1 MPGQIDL
8 EAKLDRLTRLVGTD
22 EGFYVLALHA
32 FIESFLRYE
41 RGYGEDPKFPE
52 LTWSFREELLR
63 EHGGVFIDGLNVLGR
78 LGKQHTFT
86 NKVRHAFENMD
97 PEEAAA
103 ATHLFLKFCVLAG
116 LADYPQMGKL
126 KSSLD
131 VWKDRTSIIEQNSV
145 IRQMQ
150 RELEELRKEKESFAA
165 QQDAYRQLKTK
176 IRELQHQVSGYTLEI
191 EKRTEAVQ
199 RKDSKVDELRQ
210 ERNRLMQERDR
221 LLGEAEK
228 YSSFE
233 RYLRY
238 LGRLSLCTRTR
249 MDYEQTIAEL
259 TPEQEGALEN
269 IRLKKDFL
277 VRGGAGTGKSLVLLE
292 SLRRA
297 AEQNELDFGE
307 GEQIVLVT
315 FTRTLAKYNR
325 YISRLMGL
333 HLPLEVIGTVDKLFY
348 DKLTQIYPEA
358 VYDFDL
364 LENYLAEYKTP
375 PFFTK
380 EELLSEIENFI
391 FGNGISKREYID
403 EMVPR
408 KGMRKRLGRAQRKEV
423 WAFTETFI
431 RRMEETE
438 TYTKN
443 YGRLKLCNW
452 LKENP
457 ARKDVRNIGYLFLDE
472 VQDLT
477 PVALMIVKELTSGA
491 VIMAGDAGQSLY
503 NFQSPFE
510 RAGIKLR
517 GNTRV
522 LKTNFRNT
530 RQIHEFAEAFRALG
544 PKPDTDLET
553 EPFAFREGPLP
564 EVYVGD
570 TGEAG
575 AVNADGIPAADRPPA
590 GDSGA
595 GIDAGAGGTADTLLT
610 YMTRSLSL
618 YIDDLGYDPENI
630 CILVP
635 RNRDIETVA
644 SSLSAPGHLKE
655 APGRLSPTVRLSDP
669 GQVTPPPGRP
679 RTAGYETCTITGRDF
694 DFTDAGRVRI
704 STLHSS
710 KGLDFPVVFLYLP
723 YLHRRH
729 HYGEEEE
736 ELMLRNL
743 VYVGITRAMDNVLIF
758 LGDTGD
764 PILQDLKR
772 IS

>member
-41 RGYGEDPKFPE
+41 RGYGEDPKVPE

-325 YISRLMGL
+325 
-333 HLPLEVIGTVDKLFY
+333 
-348 DKLTQIYPEA
+348 
-358 VYDFDL
+358 
-364 LENYLAEYKTP
+364 
-375 PFFTK
+375 
-380 EELLSEIENFI
+380 
-391 FGNGISKREYID
+391 
-403 EMVPR
+403 
-408 KGMRKRLGRAQRKEV
+408 
-423 WAFTETFI
+423 
-431 RRMEETE
+431 
-438 TYTKN
+438 
-443 YGRLKLCNW
+443 
-452 LKENP
+452 
-457 ARKDVRNIGYLFLDE
+457 
-472 VQDLT
+472 
-477 PVALMIVKELTSGA
+477 
-491 VIMAGDAGQSLY
+491 
-503 NFQSPFE
+503 
-510 RAGIKLR
+510 
-517 GNTRV
+517 
-522 LKTNFRNT
+522 
-530 RQIHEFAEAFRALG
+530 
-544 PKPDTDLET
+544 
-553 EPFAFREGPLP
+553 
-564 EVYVGD
+564 
-570 TGEAG
+570 
-575 AVNADGIPAADRPPA
+575 
-590 GDSGA
+590 
-595 GIDAGAGGTADTLLT
+595 
-610 YMTRSLSL
+610 
-618 YIDDLGYDPENI
+618 
-630 CILVP
+630 
-635 RNRDIETVA
+635 
-644 SSLSAPGHLKE
+644 
-655 APGRLSPTVRLSDP
+655 
-669 GQVTPPPGRP
+669 
-679 RTAGYETCTITGRDF
+679 
-694 DFTDAGRVRI
+694 
-704 STLHSS
+704 
-710 KGLDFPVVFLYLP
+710 
-723 YLHRRH
+723 
-729 HYGEEEE
+729 
-736 ELMLRNL
+736 
-743 VYVGITRAMDNVLIF
+743 
-758 LGDTGD
+758 
-764 PILQDLKR
+764 
-772 IS
+772 

>member
-1 MPGQIDL
+1 MNL

-41 RGYGEDPKFPE
+41 RGYGEEPRFPE
-52 LTWSFREELLR
+52 LTWAFREELLL
-63 EHGGVFIDGLNVLGR
+63 EHGGGFIDGLNVLGR
-78 LGKQHTFT
+78 LGKQHNFT
-86 NKVRHAFENMD
+86 NKVRHAFEKLD

-103 ATHLFLKFCVLAG
+103 ATHLFLRFCVLAG
-116 LADYPQMGKL
+116 LAECPQMGKL
-126 KSSLD
+126 KSSFD
-131 VWKDRTSIIEQNSV
+131 VWSSRTSIIEQNSV

-150 RELEELRKEKESFAA
+150 RELEELRKEKESFAE
-165 QQDAYRQLKTK
+165 QQDAYRELKSK

-199 RKDSKVDELRQ
+199 KKDSKVDGLRA

-221 LLGEAEK
+221 LLKEAEK
-228 YSSFE
+228 YGKFE
-233 RYLRY
+233 KYLRY

-259 TPEQEGALEN
+259 TPEQESALEN
-269 IRLKKDFL
+269 IKLKKDFL

-307 GEQIVLVT
+307 DEQVVLVT

-325 YISRLMGL
+325 YVSRLMGL
-333 HLPLEVIGTVDKLFY
+333 NLPLEVIGTVDKLFF
-348 DKLTQIYPEA
+348 DKLTHIYPGA
-358 VYDFDL
+358 VYDFDM
-364 LENYLAEYKTP
+364 LEQYLAAYKTP
-375 PFFTK
+375 PFLTK
-380 EELLSEIENFI
+380 EELVSEIENFI
-391 FGNGISKREYID
+391 FGNGISKQEYLE
-403 EMVPR
+403 EMAPR
-408 KGMRKRLGRAQRKEV
+408 KGMRRRLNRAQRQEV

-431 RRMEETE
+431 RRMEETR

-443 YGRLKLCNW
+443 YGRLKLLTW
-452 LKENP
+452 LRENP
-457 ARKDVRNIGYLFLDE
+457 DRKDIRDISYLFLDE

-477 PVALMIVKELTSGA
+477 PTALMIVKELTRSA

-530 RQIHEFAEAFRALG
+530 RQIHEFAEKFRALG
-544 PKPDTDLET
+544 PKLDTDLET

-564 EVYVGD
+564 EVYCGD
-570 TGEAG
+570 
-575 AVNADGIPAADRPPA
+575 D
-590 GDSGA
+590 
-595 GIDAGAGGTADTLLT
+595 LLS
-610 YMTRSLSL
+610 YMVRSLSL
-618 YIDDLGYDPENI
+618 YIEDLGYDPENI

-635 RNRDIETVA
+635 RNRDIETVT
-644 SSLSAPGHLKE
+644 S
-655 APGRLSPTVRLSDP
+655 RLAVPAH
-669 GQVTPPPGRP
+669 P
-679 RTAGYETCTITGRDF
+679 RAAGYETCTVTGRDF
-694 DFTDAGRVRI
+694 DFTDAGRVRL

-764 PILQDLKR
+764 PILKDLR
-772 IS
+772 RLSADE